1 MCIASSILLLFI
13 NAFNLRLWYCKNPQ
27 KIFTEL
33 VSCTRK
39 NLFEVF
45 VAKHVFGKYEKS
57 DWALFE
63 FGYAYYIDLGVH
75 KVIHL
80 FTIKDYKPIV
90 CHCLVMIVY

>member
-13 NAFNLRLWYCKNPQ
+13 NAFNLRLWYCKKTQ

-33 VSCTRK
+33 VSCTRE

-57 DWALFE
+57 DWAGFE